1 MPLGSTIMLLRPPAL
16 AGPGGMP
23 LIGTFPAPAWPAI
36 RANDAA
42 GVARRRSARAIFAEL
57 FDIMDSVVLQSD
69 RSDVVHDDRVSLS
82 PSSYSINCRNAVSRQ
97 LSEPAAASL
106 MTIYMVSRVP
116 KCD

>member
-1 MPLGSTIMLLRPPAL
+1 M

-69 RSDVVHDDRVSLS
+69 RSDVVHDDRVDEGR
-82 PSSYSINCRNAVSRQ
+82 CRPVRTALIVETPVLGS
-97 LSEPAAASL
+97 
-106 MTIYMVSRVP
+106 
-116 KCD
+116 